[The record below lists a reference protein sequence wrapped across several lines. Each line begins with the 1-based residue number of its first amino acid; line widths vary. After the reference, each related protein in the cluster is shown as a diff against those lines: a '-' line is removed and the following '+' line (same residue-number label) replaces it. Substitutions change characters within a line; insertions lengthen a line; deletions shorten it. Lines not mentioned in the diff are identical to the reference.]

1 MLQAA
6 ILGDRESG
14 KTTFLGLLYATL
26 VRSGSEKEDELRFH
40 ASYESLEEVTS
51 LFQQLMSGAF
61 PDAAIKEGLHELSFT
76 LGLRKTRHGMFH
88 RASAKWNADAA
99 TNVHFTLPG
108 SLGDERPGFLQGS
121 TIGTGPWRDVLDA
134 DALILLADSTMLAP
148 KGDTPE
154 RGPMATY
161 DGQVDAVFSAIARWR
176 SRSGHELVHP
186 VFILSKFDS
195 VSADVLKAA
204 ELGSEIPEL
213 AKHDARA
220 AYASALLEPNLPHTL
235 STLRGKNRGRL
246 RFGEPAYF
254 FSWVRRDAKAND
266 AEGKIKLRRMDSG
279 GWEPDYSREEYLGF
293 LEHLA
298 DVAARTKD

>member
-1 MLQAA
+1 MLQAG

-26 VRSGSEKEDELRFH
+26 VRSGSDKEDELRFH

-61 PDAAIKEGLHELSFT
+61 PDAAIKEGLHDLSFT
-76 LGLRKTRHGMFH
+76 LGLRKTRHGLFR
-88 RASAKWNADAA
+88 RASAKWNEDAA
-99 TNVHFTLPG
+99 TSVHFTLPG
-108 SLGDERPGFLQGS
+108 SLGEERPGFIQGS

-134 DALILLADSTMLAP
+134 DAVILLADCSRLAP
-148 KGDTPE
+148 KRETDE
-154 RGPMATY
+154 RGPMAAY
-161 DGQVDAVFSAIARWR
+161 DGQVDALFSAIQRWR
-176 SRSGHELVHP
+176 SRSGPEHLNP
-186 VFILSKFDS
+186 VFLLSKFDA
-195 VSADVLKAA
+195 VSPDVLKAA
-204 ELGSEIPEL
+204 DLGSEPPEL
-213 AKHDARA
+213 AKAGARA

-235 STLRGKNRGRL
+235 ATIRGKSRGRL

-254 FSWVRRDAKAND
+254 FSWVRRDTKAGHPD
-266 AEGKIKLRRMDSG
+266 KIKLRRIDGG
-279 GWEPDYSREEYLGF
+279 GWEPDYPREEYLGL